1 MSEVFGGGS
10 MTFFNSIAGG
20 FGVAAGVVTVL
31 AISNGLST
39 YLFDG
44 QTITQKV
51 DARLG
56 SGGSV

>member
-1 MSEVFGGGS
+1 
-10 MTFFNSIAGG
+10 MTFVNSIMGG

-56 SGGSV
+56 SGGTA